1 MPLRAADAMVMRCE
15 CAIRFGSRMVCVPAR
30 SCNSA
35 GRRAPSAERR
45 APSAERRAPTAV
57 RSGFP
62 NGKAARERWGF
73 LRQAKARPARRHE
86 AHTFSA

>member
-35 GRRAPSAERR
+35 GRR